1 MRNNANPTF
10 RCRYIASSRD
20 RMNRDTIEN
29 VCTPPAWR
37 GGTSTH
43 AFTHAY
49 THTHTHRERHRR
61 TNPSWIERFQ
71 CFYAGAQWSTHL
83 MLSSPLL
90 FIKST
95 VRRRLMWTRRLGQSR
110 DSREGEACRAKL
122 KIYLPCRSGTCRES
136 LCREAPKKL
145 PAGIESL
152 IKTPA

>member
-10 RCRYIASSRD
+10 RCQYIASSCD

-29 VCTPPAWR
+29 VCTPPAR
-37 GGTSTH
+37 RYKYARTH
-43 AFTHAY
+43 ARTHACMY
-49 THTHTHRERHRR
+49 VCTHVRIHVRTERHRR

-122 KIYLPCRSGTCRES
+122 KIYLPCPDWAHVANHYVVKRQRNR
-136 LCREAPKKL
+136 LQA
-145 PAGIESL
+145 
-152 IKTPA
+152 